1 MSELKLC
8 TKCKKEKEV
17 TEFNKDSSK
26 SDGLYSSCKSC
37 KSKQQQKIT
46 EEQIIKIK
54 QKTKEYREKNKDKL
68 KQKREKNKDKIK
80 EWNKNW
86 SLKNKEH
93 RKEYM
98 KLWRLKNKNHIG
110 LYNKKYRSSDTD
122 VVKKIKLAKNIRT
135 RINMGFKN
143 NKFIKNAQTVIILGC
158 DFDFLKKY
166 LESKFS
172 EGMNW
177 ENYGRN
183 GWHVDH
189 IIPLSSA
196 KNEEEMYRLCHH
208 TNLQPL
214 WAIDNI
220 IKSNKI

>member
-1 MSELKLC
+1 MIELKLC
-8 TKCKKEKEV
+8 TKCKEEKQIN
-17 TEFNKDSSK
+17 EFYKDNSK
-26 SDGLYSSCKSC
+26 SDGLYSSCKFC
-37 KSKQQQKIT
+37 NSKKNKKIT
-46 EEQIIKIK
+46 EEQRRKINERK
-54 QKTKEYREKNKDKL
+54 KEYREKNKYKL
-68 KQKREKNKDKIK
+68 KEKRKENKDKIK

-93 RKEYM
+93 RKKYM
-98 KLWRLKNKNHIG
+98 RLWRLKNKNHIC

-135 RINMGFKN
+135 RINIGFKN
-143 NKFIKNAQTVIILGC
+143 NKFIKNAETVIILGC

-177 ENYGRN
+177 ENYGRS

-196 KNEEEMYRLCHH
+196 KNEEEMYRLCHY

-220 IKSNKI
+220 TKSNKI